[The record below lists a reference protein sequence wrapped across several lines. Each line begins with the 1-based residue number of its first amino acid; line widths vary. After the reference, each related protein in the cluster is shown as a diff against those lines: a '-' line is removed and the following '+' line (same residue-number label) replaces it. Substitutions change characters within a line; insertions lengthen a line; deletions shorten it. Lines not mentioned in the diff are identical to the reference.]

1 MAQQAIN
8 NNSAEKNTYLRSAE
22 WPDAQWNE
30 MVFREVRYAPPY
42 HVLPYHAMYE
52 ELGCHPYTRIY
63 TLTARH
69 DQSQSDH
76 STARMVPENPHR
88 HNYIRDRSLPKN
100 RDHEIPDE
108 LNCRLF
114 SRNLP
119 PDLETELL
127 HSHIRDFG
135 KIYAAH
141 VYEPIQHQDPQRAH
155 GNISTSAA
163 SLTFFSAEA
172 ANRFLARH
180 NRTSL
185 IIKGPHARVVRHRIR
200 TPPVPDEGVDASRV
214 LTTRGDPE
222 TVESLFLISIPEM
235 EPRIHCQTYF
245 CSWIQLEEQNALI

>member
-1 MAQQAIN
+1 MERG
-8 NNSAEKNTYLRSAE
+8 AEQSGEVLPAPEPR
-22 WPDAQWNE
+22 E

-119 PDLETELL
+119 PDLDTELL